1 MSDRKG
7 LIMDNLE
14 KVEKIREKT
23 GVSYEAA
30 KEALEASNYD
40 ILDAIVYLEKNG
52 KVKGPEVQVVTVEEK
67 EQKER
72 REKFKKTQDDYE
84 KNCKRKTKNYVNEFF
99 KWLGALLKK
108 SVDTS
113 FVVERKHEV
122 LITMPVLVLIIFL
135 IFMFWLIC
143 PLIIVGLFCDCR
155 YRFDGGKTQFDINEF
170 CDKCAD
176 GAENIKNSFSNEENK

>member
-1 MSDRKG
+1 
-7 LIMDNLE
+7 MDNLE

-52 KVKGPEVQVVTVEEK
+52 KVAAPKVEVVAVEETEK
-67 EQKER
+67 KER

-84 KNCKRKTKNYVNEFF
+84 KNCNKKARNYFADFF
-99 KWLGALLKK
+99 KWLGKLFQK

-113 FVVERKHEV
+113 FVVERKHEN
-122 LITMPVLVLIIFL
+122 LIQMPVLVLIVLL
-135 IFMFWLIC
+135 IFVFWIVC
-143 PLIIVGLFCDCR
+143 PLIIVGLFLDCR
-155 YRFDGGKTQFDINEF
+155 YRFEGLKDGKLDINDF

-176 GAENIKNSFSNEENK
+176 GAENLKKEFYHSSDDSDKTDAQ

>member
-1 MSDRKG
+1 
-7 LIMDNLE
+7 MDNLE

-40 ILDAIVYLEKNG
+40 ILDAIVYLEKQG
-52 KVKGPEVQVVTVEEK
+52 KVKGPAVEVVTVEETDK
-67 EQKER
+67 KER

-84 KNCKRKTKNYVNEFF
+84 KKCKNGVKDGLNSFF
-99 KWLGALLKK
+99 KWLGSVLKK
-108 SVDTS
+108 SVETS
-113 FVVERKHEV
+113 FVVERKHEQ
-122 LITMPVLVLIIFL
+122 LITMPVLVLIVFL

-143 PLIIVGLFCDCR
+143 PLMIVGLFLDCR
-155 YRFDGGKTQFDINEF
+155 YKFEGINAGKVDLNEF

-176 GAENIKNSFSNEENK
+176 GAEHIKNEFRNAGNDNNEQ

>member
-1 MSDRKG
+1 
-7 LIMDNLE
+7 MDNLE

-23 GVSYEAA
+23 GVTYEAA

-40 ILDAIVYLEKNG
+40 VLDAIVYLEKNG
-52 KVKGPEVQVVTVEEK
+52 KVKGPEVQVVSVEANEN
-67 EQKER
+67 KER
-72 REKFKKTQDDYE
+72 SEKFKKTQDDYE
-84 KNCKRKTKNYVNEFF
+84 KNCKRKTRHYINDFF
-99 KWLGALLKK
+99 KWVGALLKK

-113 FVVERKHEV
+113 FVVERKREV

-143 PLIIVGLFCDCR
+143 PLIIVGLFCDYR
-155 YRFDGGKTQFDINEF
+155 YRFEGVKETKFDINDF

-176 GAENIKNSFSNEENK
+176 GAENLKNSFTNNNDEQ

>member
-1 MSDRKG
+1 
-7 LIMDNLE
+7 MDNLE

-23 GVSYEAA
+23 GVTYEAA

-40 ILDAIVYLEKNG
+40 VLDAIVYLEKNG
-52 KVKGPEVQVVTVEEK
+52 KVKGPEVQVVSVEANEN
-67 EQKER
+67 KER
-72 REKFKKTQDDYE
+72 SEKFKKTQDDYE
-84 KNCKRKTKNYVNEFF
+84 KNCKRKTRHYINDFF
-99 KWLGALLKK
+99 KWVGALLKK

-113 FVVERKHEV
+113 FVVERKREV

-155 YRFDGGKTQFDINEF
+155 YRFEGVKETKFDINDF

-176 GAENIKNSFSNEENK
+176 GAENLKNSFTNNNDEQ

>member
-1 MSDRKG
+1 
-7 LIMDNLE
+7 MDNLE

-23 GVSYEAA
+23 GVTYEAA
-30 KEALEASNYD
+30 KEALEASEYD

-52 KVKGPEVQVVTVEEK
+52 KVKGPEVQVVTVEEAEDKK
-67 EQKER
+67 EG
-72 REKFKKTQDDYE
+72 REKFKKTQDEYE
-84 KNCKRKTKNYVNEFF
+84 KNCKKKKKNYINEFF
-99 KWLGALLKK
+99 KYIGILLKK

-113 FVVERKHEV
+113 FIVERKHEN
-122 LITMPVLVLIIFL
+122 LITMPVLVLIILL

-155 YRFDGGKTQFDINEF
+155 YRFESEKNTKFDINEF

-176 GAENIKNSFSNEENK
+176 GAENIKKDFCNCDDDNQ